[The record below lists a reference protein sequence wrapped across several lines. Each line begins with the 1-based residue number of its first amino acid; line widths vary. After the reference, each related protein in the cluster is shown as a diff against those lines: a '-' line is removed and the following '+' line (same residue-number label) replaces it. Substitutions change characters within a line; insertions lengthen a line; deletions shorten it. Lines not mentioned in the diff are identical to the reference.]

1 MRLAEILPRGA
12 NNLDLFRII
21 AAAMVIFGHAYALVP
36 VAGQSDPLVQ
46 WLGFDSSGSLA
57 VKVFFLL
64 SGLVVTNSLLE
75 KRQPLQFLIARFF
88 RLWPALAVTVLL
100 CALVLGPLL
109 TSLPLEEY
117 LLHPQTGKYIYRNL
131 VFRIRFP
138 LPGVFQDNALSAVN
152 GSLWTIPHE
161 IAAYLGLLVL
171 YLLGTFQRCW
181 LPLALLATLL
191 AVPLLFPDE
200 SPEVSRL
207 LACFAIG
214 ATLAFYKRHLIING
228 WVVLALW
235 LLFALFR
242 HALVNFYLFYLALFA
257 SILFVASQS
266 WMLRL
271 RPRSDLS
278 YGVYLWGFPVQQ
290 VMAQFFGAQG
300 ILFNQLASLAIC
312 LVLAFG
318 SWHLVEKP
326 AMAQGAALGR
336 RVPPEP
342 IRRLRE
348 ALTGRFPSRPR

>member
-1 MRLAEILPRGA
+1 MRLADILPREA
-12 NNLDLFRII
+12 NNLDLIRII

-36 VAGQSDPLVQ
+36 VEGQSDPLVR
-46 WLGFDSSGSLA
+46 WLGFDATGSLA

-109 TSLPLEEY
+109 TSLPLGEY
-117 LLHPQTGKYIYRNL
+117 FLHPETGKYIYRNL
-131 VFRIRFP
+131 VFRVRFP
-138 LPGVFQDNALSAVN
+138 LPGVFQDNALTAVN

-161 IAAYLGLLVL
+161 VKAYLGLLVL
-171 YLLGTFQRCW
+171 YLLGLFRHRW
-181 LPLALLATLL
+181 LPVMALAAIL
-191 AVPLLFPDE
+191 AVPLLFPQE

-214 ATLAFYKRHLIING
+214 AIMAFWKRHLVING

-242 HALVNFYLFYLALFA
+242 HAPINFYLFYLALFI
-257 SILFVASQS
+257 SLLFVASQS

-278 YGVYLWGFPVQQ
+278 YGIYLWGFPVQQ
-290 VMAQFFGAQG
+290 VMAQFFAAQG
-300 ILFNQLASLAIC
+300 ILFNQLASVAVC
-312 LVLAFG
+312 LVLAFC

-326 AMAQGAALGR
+326 AMDRGAALGR
-336 RVPPEP
+336 CLPPQP
-342 IRRLRE
+342 FRRLRG
-348 ALTGRFPSRPR
+348 ALTGRFLSRP